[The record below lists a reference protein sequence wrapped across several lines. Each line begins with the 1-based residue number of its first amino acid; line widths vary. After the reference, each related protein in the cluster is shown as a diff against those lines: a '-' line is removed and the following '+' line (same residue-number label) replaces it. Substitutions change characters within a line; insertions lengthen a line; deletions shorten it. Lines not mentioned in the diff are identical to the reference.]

1 MKTLL
6 PEMKELLEMSLNG
19 ASFNDLVE
27 SSPYNF
33 LELYAGSQIALT
45 WLEMYI
51 ELTDDEEK
59 RELLK
64 LPLFKEEENE

>member
-1 MKTLL
+1 MKRLL

-19 ASFNDLVE
+19 ASDFDML
-27 SSPYNF
+27 SSSTYIW
-33 LELYAGSQIALT
+33 LEFHLGKLNASA
-45 WLEMYI
+45 WFEMYI
-51 ELTDDEEK
+51 ELTTEEEK

>member
-1 MKTLL
+1 MESLL

-19 ASFNDLVE
+19 ASFNDLVD

-51 ELTDDEEK
+51 ELTTE
-59 RELLK
+59 
-64 LPLFKEEENE
+64 

>member
-1 MKTLL
+1 MKSLL

-19 ASFNDLVE
+19 ASYNDLVE
-27 SSPYNF
+27 SSSF
-33 LELYAGSQIALT
+33 CWLELYFGINFALT

-51 ELTDDEEK
+51 ELTSKEEK